1 MAQQVGVL
9 EIMLMA
15 NMAKLSQDMRS
26 AERVV
31 GDATSRMERHI
42 ASAKNAMSG
51 LGMGVGLAAMTDQLR
66 RATDAYVKL
75 DAQVRINTKS
85 QEQYNQALGDIRRIA
100 NTAQADIAAT
110 SMLYTRLK
118 STMEGTGTSM
128 KQIATV
134 TETVTYGLKAYGAT
148 SAEAAS
154 ASLQLSQAM
163 GSGRLGGE
171 EFRAVMEAMPNVMKV
186 LAESMGVPLGRLRE
200 LSIAGE
206 ITAEQMLKAFGNEAV
221 AEQFRKLAMES
232 MTITGAFQ
240 VLRNEFMLYIGEA
253 GKTSG
258 VTASITSSI
267 MFLAENLKLVGQMFL
282 LSAAIMAGKYVAAI
296 TSTVK
301 AYGTLAI
308 AQGEALA
315 MNVALAESKV
325 AELATT
331 QAQIVAVRELAVAD
345 LAAANSAAARA
356 AATTEL
362 ALLGEAQAKV
372 TQRQAAATAEL
383 TAATALNAST
393 TVSGAT
399 SVGAALRALGVAI
412 STFVVAHPILAVAT
426 AIGVVITAISN
437 WETVVKATKATFE
450 WLKDAFNA
458 IHFAAASF
466 GIAMGNMAMQ
476 FKYFIENKS
485 KLFSTDAKDRA
496 AFSAEIKR
504 LDDLAKAQKQQVFDE
519 ISGHNASVK
528 AAEDAAIEQAKVNQK
543 ALDDFRGMHLT
554 KEEQRQDEIKKLNNA
569 YALALRSNKLS
580 NAEQIVE
587 AERYR
592 VKLGEINAKYDRAGI
607 KAAESAANK
616 RAAAAKK
623 LAEEERKW
631 RESVFDSMVAEAENI
646 YKENEAIEKNIV
658 ALEFEIKTIGK
669 TKEEK
674 ALLTAERYES
684 TTAAM
689 EEKLAIIDLTG
700 QCTAESEALRENI
713 RLRKMQRDLNLE
725 KASAEAAYEKRQ
737 DELKAEKEA
746 IKEIEKVEKN
756 RWKMVDDLAHDTFM
770 NIALKGKN
778 AFSEIGASIK
788 KYVLEMLYQMT
799 VQKWLINIGL
809 TGMGSMAA
817 GAAQAAGL
825 ATGASGLSDTG
836 SMMSIGSSLANMA
849 GGGSSMYGA
858 FATSGMGQALGL
870 SQMSGGM
877 SVAATEFAG
886 MTVPAAEIAGT
897 AELTSLGATLGS
909 VAAAA
914 PYILAAI
921 AIADAVGAFGKR
933 GGPQQGQY
941 GRLDASGYRSSFTMS
956 GGDAL
961 NNPQLASAAYAQAQ
975 ALFAIAGKNVADL
988 AIEQGYK
995 LDPQGSAAGLAY
1007 RNLILGGK
1015 TLTGGTFDGNNGA
1028 QWTGSNSDAAGAA
1041 NFLGKLNTAEIVALV
1056 KEIADPKLSAAA
1068 DALMKNFGELE
1079 NSLPAYI
1086 TAQEMQK
1093 AMTFS
1098 LMTETEKTA
1107 EKTRR
1112 LDEAFKA
1119 VGLSVPAST
1128 SAFKEM
1134 VFGIDI
1140 TTEAGQKQLAAL
1152 NQLGAAF
1159 LELHPEVEKATAN
1172 TEELTKQM
1180 SDVSLALAEL
1190 DMSPLEKSLNDIARA
1205 TSAAIEKASKL
1216 SATEEQLS
1224 KIRELGAKQAN
1235 ALIQASAVS
1244 AYTNLMSETGDT
1256 KGAAAF
1262 TAKIAEGKYTEL
1274 LGKLAESA
1282 GITSEQAQAYIASKG
1297 GITPAV
1303 KAYWDE
1309 LDEAMIAST
1318 DPRRTL
1324 LIQLAEAA
1332 AEMTKT
1338 QAAANE
1344 AAAKST
1350 ETIARQTETTVDNS
1364 AALQLAA
1371 QRRQLEI
1378 ALMEAQG
1385 NRAGALAERRKDEL
1399 AAMDESLRGMQS
1411 AIWAAQDAAEAA
1423 QAAREAAQA
1432 AREAA
1437 ERNLAAARSATD
1449 SAMDAVRRAIDAQR
1463 KIAQSAVDT
1472 AREHV
1477 SAIKSVMDAISEG
1490 VKSLRGSVT
1499 SSVVQSGVAGM
1510 QFISNA
1516 LENAKSSGYLPD
1528 ANDLKTAI
1536 SASTAGLDAKLYTS
1550 RVAEDRDRLRLAAQL
1565 EALGVISGDQLT
1577 AADKALALAERQL
1590 ADLDAQLAMAQAQL
1604 DALRGI
1610 DTRILSVSAAIA
1622 ALGVAIAAERA
1633 MTSPATV
1640 QPLGGAAVSTVG
1652 GGGDVPT
1659 VNAELEANKLI
1670 VAGMSATQYA
1680 NAAAALKETAFAK
1693 PGDPSYEAITSDP
1706 RFPGFAIGTSYV
1718 PYDMVAP
1725 IHEGEEIT
1733 PRPYVDEQK
1742 AAREQMNA
1750 LLQKLCETSAIT
1762 QADIADIKRT
1772 NRLIFQIED
1781 KWDIDGM
1788 PQVRA

>member
-154 ASLQLSQAM
+154 TSLQLSQAM

-186 LAESMGVPLGRLRE
+186 LAESMGVPLGRLRD

-240 VLRNEFMLYIGEA
+240 VLRNEFMLYVGEA

-426 AIGVVITAISN
+426 AIGVVIAAISN
-437 WETVVKATKATFE
+437 WETVVKASKATFE

-528 AAEDAAIEQAKVNQK
+528 AAEDAAIAQANVNQK

-799 VQKWLINIGL
+799 IKKWIFNVAASSSGSAIAGEALGVTSAGGGGGGGLSLGTIGSAISIAGSTFG
-809 TGMGSMAA
+809 TGAMAA
-817 GAAQAAGL
+817 LTNGAGMLGNLSAAGSLIGTGTAGGIGAGIGMASPYIAAALIVAKAAGL
-825 ATGASGLSDTG
+825 FKKG
-836 SMMSIGSSLANMA
+836 
-849 GGGSSMYGA
+849 
-858 FATSGMGQALGL
+858 
-870 SQMSGGM
+870 
-877 SVAATEFAG
+877 
-886 MTVPAAEIAGT
+886 
-897 AELTSLGATLGS
+897 
-909 VAAAA
+909 
-914 PYILAAI
+914 
-921 AIADAVGAFGKR
+921 

-941 GRLDASGYRSSFTMS
+941 GQQTEAGYTTGFTMS
-956 GGDAL
+956 GGDTLGNEAL
-961 NNPQLASAAYAQAQ
+961 AQSAFAQVNALATA
-975 ALFAIAGKNVADL
+975 FGKTLTGVMVD
-988 AIEQGYK
+988 QGYK
-995 LDPQGSAAGLAY
+995 LDPQGTSQGLAY
-1007 RNLILGGK
+1007 RKIVIGGRE
-1015 TLTGGTFDGNNGA
+1015 LTSGGTTFGKDDSTA
-1028 QWTGSNSDAAGAA
+1028 AA
-1041 NFLGKLNTAEIVALV
+1041 NYLGKLKTNELIALI

-1134 VFGIDI
+1134 VSGIDI

-1411 AIWAAQDAAEAA
+1411 AIWAAQDAA
-1423 QAAREAAQA
+1423 EAAQA

-1718 PYDMVAP
+1718 PYDMMAN

-1733 PRPYVDEQK
+1733 PRPFVDMQRE
-1742 AAREQMNA
+1742 ARDETNA
-1750 LLQKLCETSAIT
+1750 LLARLVQCTDAQAI
-1762 QADIADIKRT
+1762 DIAQIKET
-1772 NRLIFQIED
+1772 NKRIFQIED
-1781 KWDIDGM
+1781 QWNIDGL
-1788 PQVRA
+1788 PATRV

>member
-154 ASLQLSQAM
+154 AALQLSQAM

-240 VLRNEFMLYIGEA
+240 VLRNEFMLYVGEA

-383 TAATALNAST
+383 TAATALNTST

-426 AIGVVITAISN
+426 AIGVVIAAISN
-437 WETVVKATKATFE
+437 WETVVKASKATFE

-592 VKLGEINAKYDRAGI
+592 VKLGEINAKYDRADI

-646 YKENEAIEKNIV
+646 YKENEAIEKNIA
-658 ALEFEIKTIGK
+658 ALEFEIETIGK

-674 ALLTAERYES
+674 ALLTAERYNA

-689 EEKLAIIDLTG
+689 EEKLAILDLTG

-746 IKEIEKVEKN
+746 IKEIERVEKN

-770 NIALKGKN
+770 NITNKGKN
-778 AFSEIGASIK
+778 AFREIGASIK
-788 KYVLEMLYQMT
+788 TYLLEQLYKMT

-825 ATGASGLSDTG
+825 ATGASGLSDIG
-836 SMMSIGSSLANMA
+836 SMMSIGSTLSSLPSIGTAVSNLGTIIPTFTTM
-849 GGGSSMYGA
+849 METGA
-858 FATSGMGQALGL
+858 TVMESAS
-870 SQMSGGM
+870 
-877 SVAATEFAG
+877 AAF
-886 MTVPAAEIAGT
+886 AGT
-897 AELTSLGATLGS
+897 ASSFAA
-909 VAAAA
+909 VAPYAAAA
-914 PYILAAI
+914 LVVAN
-921 AIADAVGAFGKR
+921 AVGLFGKR

-941 GRLDASGYRSSFTMS
+941 GEVGAGGYSSSFTMS

-961 NNPQLASAAYAQAQ
+961 GNQALSQSAYAQAA
-975 ALFAIAGKNVADL
+975 ALYAMAGKKVADL
-988 AIEQGYK
+988 TIQQGYK
-995 LDPQGSAAGLAY
+995 LDPQGSASGVAY
-1007 RNLILGGK
+1007 RNILVGGK

-1041 NFLGKLNTAEIVALV
+1041 NFLGKLNTAEIVALI

-1134 VFGIDI
+1134 VSGIDI

-1423 QAAREAAQA
+1423 QAAREAA
-1432 AREAA
+1432 

-1633 MTSPATV
+1633 MTSPAGGTTV
-1640 QPLGGAAVSTVG
+1640 SAAGGGTTVSAAG
-1652 GGGDVPT
+1652 GGGAVTT

-1718 PYDMVAP
+1718 PYDMVAQ

>member
-1 MAQQVGVL
+1 MMAQQVGVL

-15 NMAKLSQDMRS
+15 NMARLSQDMN
-26 AERVV
+26 AATKVV
-31 GDATSRMERHI
+31 GDATGQMERHI

-240 VLRNEFMLYIGEA
+240 VLRNEFMLYVGEA

-267 MFLAENLKLVGQMFL
+267 MFLAENLKLLGQMFL
-282 LSAAIMAGKYVAAI
+282 LSAAIMVGKYAAAI
-296 TSTVK
+296 ATTAK
-301 AYGTLAI
+301 TYGTLAI

-331 QAQIVAVRELAVAD
+331 HAQIVAARELAVAD

-412 STFVVAHPILAVAT
+412 STFVVAHPLIALVVAITAVVT
-426 AIGVVITAISN
+426 AIAQ
-437 WETVVKATKATFE
+437 WENIVKASKATFE

-458 IHFAAASF
+458 IHFAVASF
-466 GIAMGNMAMQ
+466 GIAMGNMAMRVGLSWDRMTGKIDAAT
-476 FKYFIENKS
+476 FVA
-485 KLFSTDAKDRA
+485 KLKQ
-496 AFSAEIKR
+496 
-504 LDDLAKAQKQQVFDE
+504 LDDLAEAQRVQLAGE
-519 ISGHNASVK
+519 ISGYHAQQK
-528 AAEDAAIEQAKVNQK
+528 AAEENAAEQKRIHQK
-543 ALDDFRGMHLT
+543 AIDDFMQMNMT
-554 KEEQRQDEIKKLNNA
+554 KSQQRANDIKNQTEA
-569 YALALRSNKLS
+569 YQKAMIGVEVGSKQHMELVTKFREGLAVIN
-580 NAEQIVE
+580 
-587 AERYR
+587 ERYD
-592 VKLGEINAKYDRAGI
+592 KSDLA
-607 KAAESAANK
+607 AANK

-725 KASAEAAYEKRQ
+725 KASAEAAYEKSQ

-799 VQKWLINIGL
+799 IKKWIFNVAASSSGSAIAGEALGMTSAGGGGGGGLSLGTIGSAISIAGSTFG
-809 TGMGSMAA
+809 TGAMAA
-817 GAAQAAGL
+817 LTNGAGILGNLSAAGSLIGTGTAGGIGAGIGMASPYIAAALIVAKAAGL
-825 ATGASGLSDTG
+825 FKKG
-836 SMMSIGSSLANMA
+836 
-849 GGGSSMYGA
+849 
-858 FATSGMGQALGL
+858 
-870 SQMSGGM
+870 
-877 SVAATEFAG
+877 
-886 MTVPAAEIAGT
+886 
-897 AELTSLGATLGS
+897 
-909 VAAAA
+909 
-914 PYILAAI
+914 
-921 AIADAVGAFGKR
+921 

-941 GRLDASGYRSSFTMS
+941 GQQTEAGYTTGFTMS
-956 GGDAL
+956 GGDTLGNKAL
-961 NNPQLASAAYAQAQ
+961 AQSAFAQVNALATA
-975 ALFAIAGKNVADL
+975 FGKTLTGVMVD
-988 AIEQGYK
+988 QGYK
-995 LDPQGSAAGLAY
+995 LDPQGTSQGLAY
-1007 RNLILGGK
+1007 RKIVIGGRE
-1015 TLTGGTFDGNNGA
+1015 LTSGGTTFGKDDSTA
-1028 QWTGSNSDAAGAA
+1028 AA
-1041 NFLGKLNTAEIVALV
+1041 NYLGKLKTNELIALI

-1134 VFGIDI
+1134 VSGIDI

-1423 QAAREAAQA
+1423 QAAREAA
-1432 AREAA
+1432 

-1550 RVAEDRDRLRLAAQL
+1550 RVAADRDRLRLAAQL

-1633 MTSPATV
+1633 MTSPAGGTTV
-1640 QPLGGAAVSTVG
+1640 SAAG
-1652 GGGDVPT
+1652 GGGAVTT

>member
-128 KQIATV
+128 KQIGLV

-154 ASLQLSQAM
+154 AALQLSQAM

-186 LAESMGVPLGRLRE
+186 LAESMGVPLGQLRE
-200 LSIAGE
+200 LSIAGK
-206 ITAEQMLKAFGNEAV
+206 ITAEEMLKAFGNEQV
-221 AEQFRKLAMES
+221 AERFRQLAMES
-232 MTITGAFQ
+232 QTITGAFQ

-267 MFLAENLKLVGQMFL
+267 MFLAENLKLLGQMFL
-282 LSAAIMAGKYVAAI
+282 LSAAIMVGKYAAAI
-296 TSTVK
+296 ATTAK
-301 AYGTLAI
+301 TYGTLAI

-331 QAQIVAVRELAVAD
+331 HAQIVATRELAVAD

-426 AIGVVITAISN
+426 AIGVVIAAISN
-437 WETVVKATKATFE
+437 WETVVKASKATFE

-592 VKLGEINAKYDRAGI
+592 VKLGEINAKYDRADI

-631 RESVFDSMVAEAENI
+631 RESVFDSMIAEAENI
-646 YKENEAIEKNIV
+646 YKENEAIEKNIA

-674 ALLTAERYES
+674 ALLTAERYNA

-689 EEKLAIIDLTG
+689 EEKLAILDLTG

-725 KASAEAAYEKRQ
+725 KASAEAAYEKSQ

-770 NIALKGKN
+770 NITNKGKN
-778 AFSEIGASIK
+778 AFREIGASIK
-788 KYVLEMLYQMT
+788 TYLLEQLYKMT

-825 ATGASGLSDTG
+825 ATGASGLSDIG
-836 SMMSIGSSLANMA
+836 SMMSIGSTLSSLPSIGTAVSNLGTIIPTFTTM
-849 GGGSSMYGA
+849 METGA
-858 FATSGMGQALGL
+858 TVMESAS
-870 SQMSGGM
+870 
-877 SVAATEFAG
+877 AAF
-886 MTVPAAEIAGT
+886 AGT
-897 AELTSLGATLGS
+897 ASSFAA
-909 VAAAA
+909 VAPYAAAA
-914 PYILAAI
+914 LVVAN
-921 AIADAVGAFGKR
+921 AVGLFGKR

-941 GRLDASGYRSSFTMS
+941 GEVGAGGYSSSFTMS

-961 NNPQLASAAYAQAQ
+961 GNQALSQSAYAQAA
-975 ALFAIAGKNVADL
+975 ALYAMAGKKVADL
-988 AIEQGYK
+988 TIQQGYK
-995 LDPQGSAAGLAY
+995 LDPQGSASGVAY
-1007 RNLILGGK
+1007 RNILVGGK

-1041 NFLGKLNTAEIVALV
+1041 NFLGKLKTNELIALI

-1134 VFGIDI
+1134 VSGIDI

-1423 QAAREAAQA
+1423 QAAREAA
-1432 AREAA
+1432 

-1622 ALGVAIAAERA
+1622 ALGAAIAAERA

>member
-15 NMAKLSQDMRS
+15 NMARLSQDMRS

-118 STMEGTGTSM
+118 STMDGTGTSM

-154 ASLQLSQAM
+154 AALQLSQAM

-186 LAESMGVPLGRLRE
+186 LADSMGVPLGRLRE

-240 VLRNEFMLYIGEA
+240 VLRNEFMLYVGEA

-258 VTASITSSI
+258 VTASITESI
-267 MFLAENLKLVGQMFL
+267 MFLADNLKLLGQMFL
-282 LSAAIMAGKYVAAI
+282 LSAVVMTGKYAAAI
-296 TSTVK
+296 ISTAK

-331 QAQIVAVRELAVAD
+331 HAQIVATRELAVAD

-362 ALLGEAQAKV
+362 ALLGAAQAKV
-372 TQRQAAATAEL
+372 TQRQAAATAGL

-399 SVGAALRALGVAI
+399 SVGAALGALGVAI

-426 AIGVVITAISN
+426 AIGVVIAVISN
-437 WETVVKATKATFE
+437 WETIVKATKATFE

-485 KLFSTDAKDRA
+485 KLSSTDAKDRA

-592 VKLGEINAKYDRAGI
+592 VKLGEINAKYDRANI
-607 KAAESAANK
+607 KAAESAANKRAAAAANK

-799 VQKWLINIGL
+799 IKKWIFNVAASSSGSAIAGEALGMTSAGGGGLSLEKIGSAISIAGSTFGTGVMTAL
-809 TGMGSMAA
+809 TNSAGMLGNLSAA
-817 GAAQAAGL
+817 GSLIGTGTAGGIGAGIGMASPYIAAALIVAKAAGL
-825 ATGASGLSDTG
+825 FKKG
-836 SMMSIGSSLANMA
+836 
-849 GGGSSMYGA
+849 
-858 FATSGMGQALGL
+858 
-870 SQMSGGM
+870 
-877 SVAATEFAG
+877 
-886 MTVPAAEIAGT
+886 
-897 AELTSLGATLGS
+897 
-909 VAAAA
+909 
-914 PYILAAI
+914 
-921 AIADAVGAFGKR
+921 

-941 GRLDASGYRSSFTMS
+941 GQQTEAGYTTGFTMS
-956 GGDAL
+956 GGDTLGNKAL
-961 NNPQLASAAYAQAQ
+961 AQSAFAQVNALATA
-975 ALFAIAGKNVADL
+975 FGKTLTGVMVD
-988 AIEQGYK
+988 QGYK
-995 LDPQGSAAGLAY
+995 LDPQGTSQGLAY
-1007 RNLILGGK
+1007 RKIVIGGRE
-1015 TLTGGTFDGNNGA
+1015 LTSGGTTFGKDDSTA
-1028 QWTGSNSDAAGAA
+1028 AA
-1041 NFLGKLNTAEIVALV
+1041 NYLGKLKTNELIALI

-1134 VFGIDI
+1134 VSGIDI

-1423 QAAREAAQA
+1423 QAAREAAQDA
-1432 AREAA
+1432 AEAA

-1463 KIAQSAVDT
+1463 KIAQSAVGT

-1550 RVAEDRDRLRLAAQL
+1550 RVAADRDRLRLAAQL

>member
-1 MAQQVGVL
+1 M
-9 EIMLMA
+9 I
-15 NMAKLSQDMRS
+15 
-26 AERVV
+26 
-31 GDATSRMERHI
+31 
-42 ASAKNAMSG
+42 
-51 LGMGVGLAAMTDQLR
+51 
-66 RATDAYVKL
+66 
-75 DAQVRINTKS
+75 
-85 QEQYNQALGDIRRIA
+85 
-100 NTAQADIAAT
+100 
-110 SMLYTRLK
+110 
-118 STMEGTGTSM
+118 
-128 KQIATV
+128 
-134 TETVTYGLKAYGAT
+134 
-148 SAEAAS
+148 
-154 ASLQLSQAM
+154 
-163 GSGRLGGE
+163 
-171 EFRAVMEAMPNVMKV
+171 
-186 LAESMGVPLGRLRE
+186 
-200 LSIAGE
+200 
-206 ITAEQMLKAFGNEAV
+206 
-221 AEQFRKLAMES
+221 
-232 MTITGAFQ
+232 
-240 VLRNEFMLYIGEA
+240 
-253 GKTSG
+253 
-258 VTASITSSI
+258 
-267 MFLAENLKLVGQMFL
+267 
-282 LSAAIMAGKYVAAI
+282 
-296 TSTVK
+296 
-301 AYGTLAI
+301 
-308 AQGEALA
+308 
-315 MNVALAESKV
+315 
-325 AELATT
+325 
-331 QAQIVAVRELAVAD
+331 
-345 LAAANSAAARA
+345 
-356 AATTEL
+356 
-362 ALLGEAQAKV
+362 
-372 TQRQAAATAEL
+372 
-383 TAATALNAST
+383 
-393 TVSGAT
+393 
-399 SVGAALRALGVAI
+399 
-412 STFVVAHPILAVAT
+412 
-426 AIGVVITAISN
+426 
-437 WETVVKATKATFE
+437 
-450 WLKDAFNA
+450 
-458 IHFAAASF
+458 
-466 GIAMGNMAMQ
+466 
-476 FKYFIENKS
+476 
-485 KLFSTDAKDRA
+485 STDAADRG
-496 AFSAEIKR
+496 AFDAKIKA
-504 LDDLAKAQKQQVFDE
+504 LDDLATAQKQALANE
-519 ISGHNASVK
+519 ISGHTASVK
-528 AAEDAAIEQAKVNQK
+528 AAEDAAIAQANVNQK

-725 KASAEAAYEKRQ
+725 KASAEAAYEKSQ
-737 DELKAEKEA
+737 DKLKAEKEA
-746 IKEIEKVEKN
+746 IKEIEKVEKD
-756 RWKMVDDLAHDTFM
+756 RWKMVDGIAHDTFM
-770 NIALKGKN
+770 NIANKGKN
-778 AFSEIGASIK
+778 AFKEIGASIK
-788 KYVLEMLYQMT
+788 TYLLEMLYKMT
-799 VQKWLINIGL
+799 VQKFLINVGISGA
-809 TGMGSMAA
+809 GSMAA
-817 GAAQAAGL
+817 GAAQAAGGGDGGL
-825 ATGASGLSDTG
+825 SLSGILSGIGSALSIGGSAFGTGVITAITNGAGIMGNFSAGASLIGTG
-836 SMMSIGSSLANMA
+836 TA
-849 GGGSSMYGA
+849 GGIGA
-858 FATSGMGQALGL
+858 GIGMMAPYA
-870 SQMSGGM
+870 
-877 SVAATEFAG
+877 VAALVVAQAAG
-886 MTVPAAEIAGT
+886 LFKKG
-897 AELTSLGATLGS
+897 
-909 VAAAA
+909 
-914 PYILAAI
+914 
-921 AIADAVGAFGKR
+921 
-933 GGPQQGQY
+933 GGPQQGEY
-941 GRLDASGYRSSFTMS
+941 GQIGPGGYSAGFTMS
-956 GGDAL
+956 GGDSLGNKAL
-961 NNPQLASAAYAQAQ
+961 TESAYAQVN
-975 ALFAIAGKNVADL
+975 ALAASFGKTLTDVMVD
-988 AIEQGYK
+988 QGYK
-995 LDPQGSAAGLAY
+995 LDPNGTSQGLAY
-1007 RNLILGGK
+1007 RKIIVGGK
-1015 TLTGGTFDGNNGA
+1015 ELTSGSTTDKVVVKPGGKIIVGGKELTSGSTTFGKD
-1028 QWTGSNSDAAGAA
+1028 DAAAA
-1041 NFLGKLNTAEIVALV
+1041 AGYLGKLHTDELMVLI
-1056 KEIADPKLSAAA
+1056 KEISDPKLSAAA

-1134 VFGIDI
+1134 VSGIDI

-1411 AIWAAQDAAEAA
+1411 AIWAAQDAA
-1423 QAAREAAQA
+1423 EAAQA

-1733 PRPYVDEQK
+1733 PRPFVDMQRE
-1742 AAREQMNA
+1742 ARDETNA
-1750 LLQKLCETSAIT
+1750 LLARLVQCTDAQAI
-1762 QADIADIKRT
+1762 DIAQIKET
-1772 NRLIFQIED
+1772 NKRMFQIED
-1781 KWDIDGM
+1781 QWNIDGL
-1788 PQVRA
+1788 PATRV

>member
-15 NMAKLSQDMRS
+15 NMAKLSQDMN
-26 AERVV
+26 AATKVV
-31 GDATSRMERHI
+31 GDATGQMERHI

-118 STMEGTGTSM
+118 STMDGTGVSM

-154 ASLQLSQAM
+154 AALQLSQAM

-240 VLRNEFMLYIGEA
+240 VLRNEFMLYVGEA

-267 MFLAENLKLVGQMFL
+267 MFLAENLKLLGQMFL
-282 LSAAIMAGKYVAAI
+282 LSAAIMVGKYAAAI
-296 TSTVK
+296 ATTAK
-301 AYGTLAI
+301 TYGTLAI

-331 QAQIVAVRELAVAD
+331 HAQIVATRELAVAD

-383 TAATALNAST
+383 TAATALNTST
-393 TVSGAT
+393 MVGGVV

-412 STFVVAHPILAVAT
+412 STFVVAHPLIALAT
-426 AIGVVITAISN
+426 AIAAVVIAIAN
-437 WETVVKATKATFE
+437 WETVVKASKATFE

-458 IHFAAASF
+458 IHWAAGAF
-466 GIAMGNMAMQ
+466 GITVAATTQKLAFMA
-476 FKYFIENKS
+476 ENWRALIS
-485 KLFSTDAKDRA
+485 RDSADRGAFDAK
-496 AFSAEIKR
+496 IKA
-504 LDDLAKAQKQQVFDE
+504 LDDLATAQKQALANE
-519 ISGHNASVK
+519 ISGHTASVK
-528 AAEDAAIEQAKVNQK
+528 AAEDAAIAQANVNQK

-607 KAAESAANK
+607 KAAESAANKRAAAANK

-725 KASAEAAYEKRQ
+725 KASAEAAYEKSQ

-770 NIALKGKN
+770 NITNKGKN
-778 AFSEIGASIK
+778 AFREIGASIK
-788 KYVLEMLYQMT
+788 TYLLEQLYKMT
-799 VQKWLINIGL
+799 VQKFLINVGISGA
-809 TGMGSMAA
+809 GSMAA
-817 GAAQAAGL
+817 GAAQAAGGGDGGL
-825 ATGASGLSDTG
+825 SLSGIGSALSIGGSAFGTGAITAITNGAGIMGNFSAAASLIGTG
-836 SMMSIGSSLANMA
+836 TA
-849 GGGSSMYGA
+849 GGIGA
-858 FATSGMGQALGL
+858 GIGMMAPYA
-870 SQMSGGM
+870 
-877 SVAATEFAG
+877 VAALVVAQAAG
-886 MTVPAAEIAGT
+886 LFKKG
-897 AELTSLGATLGS
+897 
-909 VAAAA
+909 
-914 PYILAAI
+914 
-921 AIADAVGAFGKR
+921 
-933 GGPQQGQY
+933 GGPQQGEY
-941 GRLDASGYRSSFTMS
+941 GQIGSNGYSAGFTMS
-956 GGDAL
+956 GGDSLGNKAL
-961 NNPQLASAAYAQAQ
+961 TESAYAQVN
-975 ALFAIAGKNVADL
+975 ALASSFGKTLTDVMVD
-988 AIEQGYK
+988 QGYK
-995 LDPQGSAAGLAY
+995 LDPQGTSQGLAY
-1007 RNLILGGK
+1007 RKIIVGGK
-1015 TLTGGTFDGNNGA
+1015 ELTSGGTTFGKD
-1028 QWTGSNSDAAGAA
+1028 DAAAA
-1041 NFLGKLNTAEIVALV
+1041 AGYLGKLHTDELMVLI
-1056 KEIADPKLSAAA
+1056 KEISDPKLSAAA

-1079 NSLPAYI
+1079 NSLPAYL
-1086 TAQEMQK
+1086 TAQAMQK
-1093 AMTFS
+1093 AASYS
-1098 LMTETEKTA
+1098 LMDEAEKTA
-1107 EKTRR
+1107 EKTK
-1112 LDEAFKA
+1112 LLEKAFA
-1119 VGLSVPAST
+1119 ELGVAVPAST
-1128 SAFKEM
+1128 ADFKM
-1134 VFGIDI
+1134 LMDGIDA
-1140 TTEAGQKQLAAL
+1140 TTAEGQKQIAGL
-1152 NQLGAAF
+1152 NGLIGAY
-1159 LELHPEVEKATAN
+1159 LELHPAAKEAAENAKALA
-1172 TEELTKQM
+1172 EQM
-1180 SDVSLALAEL
+1180 RDVDTALAEL
-1190 DMSPLEKSLNDIARA
+1190 AMSPLEKSLHDITSAMQASIDKARA
-1205 TSAAIEKASKL
+1205 LA
-1216 SATEEQLS
+1216 ATESDLA
-1224 KIRELGAKQAN
+1224 KIRELGAKQAA
-1235 ALIQASAVS
+1235 ALLGSEASK
-1244 AYTNLMSETGDT
+1244 AYTGLL
-1256 KGAAAF
+1256 
-1262 TAKIAEGKYTEL
+1262 TASGKQ
-1274 LGKLAESA
+1274 
-1282 GITSEQAQAYIASKG
+1282 I
-1297 GITPAV
+1297 
-1303 KAYWDE
+1303 
-1309 LDEAMIAST
+1309 EAMQF
-1318 DPRRTL
+1318 
-1324 LIQLAEAA
+1324 QLAEAQA
-1332 AEMTKT
+1332 AYSTAVSALADDNKISIDQVNEYIQKAGSLDAAAKQYWGELGDAQDAQTQRKKQLLIEMVNAATAVDTLDKQLADARVAEMTKT

-1411 AIWAAQDAAEAA
+1411 AIWAAQDAA
-1423 QAAREAAQA
+1423 EAAQA

-1733 PRPYVDEQK
+1733 PRPFVDMQRE
-1742 AAREQMNA
+1742 ARDETNA
-1750 LLQKLCETSAIT
+1750 LLARLVQCTDAQAI
-1762 QADIADIKRT
+1762 DIAQIKET
-1772 NRLIFQIED
+1772 NKRMFQIED
-1781 KWDIDGM
+1781 QWNIDGL
-1788 PQVRA
+1788 PATRV

>member
-240 VLRNEFMLYIGEA
+240 VLRNEFMLYVGEA

-267 MFLAENLKLVGQMFL
+267 MFLAENLKLLGQMFL
-282 LSAAIMAGKYVAAI
+282 LSAAIMVGKYAAAI
-296 TSTVK
+296 ATTAK
-301 AYGTLAI
+301 TYGTLAI

-331 QAQIVAVRELAVAD
+331 HAQIVATRELAVAD

-383 TAATALNAST
+383 TAATALNTST

-426 AIGVVITAISN
+426 AIGVVIAAISN
-437 WETVVKATKATFE
+437 WETVVKASKATFE

-528 AAEDAAIEQAKVNQK
+528 AAEDAAIAQANVNQK

-725 KASAEAAYEKRQ
+725 KASAEAAYEKSQ

-770 NIALKGKN
+770 NITNKGKN
-778 AFSEIGASIK
+778 AFREIGASIK
-788 KYVLEMLYQMT
+788 TYLLEQLYKMT

-825 ATGASGLSDTG
+825 ATGASGLSDIG
-836 SMMSIGSSLANMA
+836 SMMSIGSTLSSLPSIGTAVSNLGTIIPTFTTM
-849 GGGSSMYGA
+849 MKTGA
-858 FATSGMGQALGL
+858 TVMESAS
-870 SQMSGGM
+870 
-877 SVAATEFAG
+877 AAF
-886 MTVPAAEIAGT
+886 AGT
-897 AELTSLGATLGS
+897 ASSFAA
-909 VAAAA
+909 VAPYAAAA
-914 PYILAAI
+914 LVVAN
-921 AIADAVGAFGKR
+921 AVGLFGKR

-941 GRLDASGYRSSFTMS
+941 GEVGAGGYSSSFTMS

-961 NNPQLASAAYAQAQ
+961 GNQALSQSAYAQAA
-975 ALFAIAGKNVADL
+975 ALYAMAGKKVADL
-988 AIEQGYK
+988 TIQQGYK
-995 LDPQGSAAGLAY
+995 LDPQGSASGVAY
-1007 RNLILGGK
+1007 RNILVGGK

-1041 NFLGKLNTAEIVALV
+1041 NFLGKLNTAEIVALI

-1134 VFGIDI
+1134 VSGIDI

-1423 QAAREAAQA
+1423 QAAREAAQDA
-1432 AREAA
+1432 AEAA

-1463 KIAQSAVDT
+1463 KIAQSAVGT

>member
-15 NMAKLSQDMRS
+15 NMAKLSQDMN
-26 AERVV
+26 AATKVV
-31 GDATSRMERHI
+31 GDATGQMERHI

-154 ASLQLSQAM
+154 ALLQLSQAM
-163 GSGRLGGE
+163 GSNRLGGE

-240 VLRNEFMLYIGEA
+240 VLRNEFMLYVGEA

-267 MFLAENLKLVGQMFL
+267 MFLAENLKLLGQMFL
-282 LSAAIMAGKYVAAI
+282 LSAAIMVGKYAAAI
-296 TSTVK
+296 ATTAK
-301 AYGTLAI
+301 TYGTLAI

-331 QAQIVAVRELAVAD
+331 HAQIVATRELAVAD

-383 TAATALNAST
+383 TAATALNTST

-426 AIGVVITAISN
+426 AIGVVIAAISN
-437 WETVVKATKATFE
+437 WETVVKASKATFE

-528 AAEDAAIEQAKVNQK
+528 AAEDAAIAQANVNQK

-725 KASAEAAYEKRQ
+725 KASAEAAYEKSQ

-770 NIALKGKN
+770 NITNKGKN
-778 AFSEIGASIK
+778 AFREIGASIK
-788 KYVLEMLYQMT
+788 TYLLEQLYKMT
-799 VQKWLINIGL
+799 VQKFLINVGISGA
-809 TGMGSMAA
+809 GSMAA
-817 GAAQAAGL
+817 GAAQAAGGGDGGL
-825 ATGASGLSDTG
+825 SLSGILSGIGSALSIGGSAFGTGAITAITNGAGIMGNFSAGASLIGTG
-836 SMMSIGSSLANMA
+836 TA
-849 GGGSSMYGA
+849 GGIGA
-858 FATSGMGQALGL
+858 GIGMMAPYA
-870 SQMSGGM
+870 
-877 SVAATEFAG
+877 VAALVVAQAAG
-886 MTVPAAEIAGT
+886 LFKKG
-897 AELTSLGATLGS
+897 
-909 VAAAA
+909 
-914 PYILAAI
+914 
-921 AIADAVGAFGKR
+921 
-933 GGPQQGQY
+933 GGPQQGEY
-941 GRLDASGYRSSFTMS
+941 GQIGPGGYSAGITMS
-956 GGDAL
+956 GGDSLGNKAL
-961 NNPQLASAAYAQAQ
+961 TESAYAQVN
-975 ALFAIAGKNVADL
+975 ALASSFGKTLTDVMVD
-988 AIEQGYK
+988 QGYK
-995 LDPQGSAAGLAY
+995 LDPKGTSQGLAY
-1007 RNLILGGK
+1007 RKIVIGGRE
-1015 TLTGGTFDGNNGA
+1015 LTSGGTTFGKDDSTA
-1028 QWTGSNSDAAGAA
+1028 AA
-1041 NFLGKLNTAEIVALV
+1041 NYLGKLKTNELIALI
-1056 KEIADPKLSAAA
+1056 KEISDPKLSAAA

-1134 VFGIDI
+1134 VSGIDI

-1324 LIQLAEAA
+1324 LIQLADAA

-1411 AIWAAQDAAEAA
+1411 AIWAAQDAA
-1423 QAAREAAQA
+1423 EAAQA

-1693 PGDPSYEAITSDP
+1693 PGDLSYEAITSDP

-1733 PRPYVDEQK
+1733 PRPFVDMQRE
-1742 AAREQMNA
+1742 ARDETNA
-1750 LLQKLCETSAIT
+1750 LLARLVQCTDAQAI
-1762 QADIADIKRT
+1762 DIAQIKET
-1772 NRLIFQIED
+1772 NKRMFQIED
-1781 KWDIDGM
+1781 QWNIDGL
-1788 PQVRA
+1788 PATRV

>member
-240 VLRNEFMLYIGEA
+240 VLRNEFMLYVGEA

-331 QAQIVAVRELAVAD
+331 QAQIVATRELAVAD

-372 TQRQAAATAEL
+372 TQRQAAATAGL

-399 SVGAALRALGVAI
+399 SVGAALGALGVAI

-426 AIGVVITAISN
+426 AIGVVIAVISN
-437 WETVVKATKATFE
+437 WETVVKASKATFE

-592 VKLGEINAKYDRAGI
+592 VKLGEINAKYDRADI
-607 KAAESAANK
+607 KAAESAANKRAAAANK

-646 YKENEAIEKNIV
+646 YKENEAIEKNIA

-825 ATGASGLSDTG
+825 ATGASGLSDIG
-836 SMMSIGSSLANMA
+836 SMMSIGSTLSSLPSIGTAVSNLGTIIPTFTTM
-849 GGGSSMYGA
+849 METGA
-858 FATSGMGQALGL
+858 TVMESAS
-870 SQMSGGM
+870 
-877 SVAATEFAG
+877 AAF
-886 MTVPAAEIAGT
+886 AGT
-897 AELTSLGATLGS
+897 ASSFAA
-909 VAAAA
+909 VAPYAAAA
-914 PYILAAI
+914 LVVAN
-921 AIADAVGAFGKR
+921 AVGLFGKR

-941 GRLDASGYRSSFTMS
+941 GEVGAGGYSSSFTMS

-961 NNPQLASAAYAQAQ
+961 GNQALSQSAYAQAA
-975 ALFAIAGKNVADL
+975 ALYAMAGKKVADL
-988 AIEQGYK
+988 TIQQGYK
-995 LDPQGSAAGLAY
+995 LDPQGSASGVAY
-1007 RNLILGGK
+1007 RNILVGGK

-1041 NFLGKLNTAEIVALV
+1041 NFLGKLNTAEIVALI

-1134 VFGIDI
+1134 VSGIDI

-1172 TEELTKQM
+1172 AEELTKQM

-1190 DMSPLEKSLNDIARA
+1190 DMPPLEKSLNDIARA

>member
-128 KQIATV
+128 KQIGLV

-154 ASLQLSQAM
+154 AALQLSQAM

-186 LAESMGVPLGRLRE
+186 LAESMGVPLGQLRE
-200 LSIAGE
+200 LSIAGK
-206 ITAEQMLKAFGNEAV
+206 ITAEEMLKAFGNEQV
-221 AEQFRKLAMES
+221 AERFRQLAMES
-232 MTITGAFQ
+232 QTITGAFQ

-267 MFLAENLKLVGQMFL
+267 MFLAENLKLLGQMFL
-282 LSAAIMAGKYVAAI
+282 LSAAIMVGKYAAAI
-296 TSTVK
+296 ATTAK
-301 AYGTLAI
+301 TYGTLAI

-331 QAQIVAVRELAVAD
+331 HAQIVATRELAVAD

-383 TAATALNAST
+383 TAATTLNAST

-426 AIGVVITAISN
+426 AIGVVIAAISN
-437 WETVVKATKATFE
+437 WETAVKAGKATFE

-476 FKYFIENKS
+476 FTYFIENKS
-485 KLFSTDAKDRA
+485 KLFSTDAEDRA

-543 ALDDFRGMHLT
+543 ALDDFRGMHQT
-554 KEEQRQDEIKKLNNA
+554 KEEQRQDEIKKLNDA
-569 YALALRSNKLS
+569 YALALRLNKLS

-592 VKLGEINAKYDRAGI
+592 VKLGEINAKYDRANI

-631 RESVFDSMVAEAENI
+631 RESVFDSMIAEAENI
-646 YKENEAIEKNIV
+646 YKENEAIEKNIA

-674 ALLTAERYES
+674 ALLTAERYNA

-689 EEKLAIIDLTG
+689 EEKLAILDLTG

-770 NIALKGKN
+770 NITNKGKN
-778 AFSEIGASIK
+778 AFREIGASIK
-788 KYVLEMLYQMT
+788 TYLLEQLYKMT

-825 ATGASGLSDTG
+825 ATGASGLSDIG
-836 SMMSIGSSLANMA
+836 SMMSIGSTLSSLPSIGTAVSNLGTIIPTFTTM
-849 GGGSSMYGA
+849 METGA
-858 FATSGMGQALGL
+858 TVMESAS
-870 SQMSGGM
+870 
-877 SVAATEFAG
+877 AAF
-886 MTVPAAEIAGT
+886 AGT
-897 AELTSLGATLGS
+897 ASSFAA
-909 VAAAA
+909 VAPYAAAA
-914 PYILAAI
+914 LVVAN
-921 AIADAVGAFGKR
+921 AVGLFGKR

-941 GRLDASGYRSSFTMS
+941 GEVGAGGYSSSFTMS

-961 NNPQLASAAYAQAQ
+961 GNQALSQSAYAQAA
-975 ALFAIAGKNVADL
+975 ALYAMAGKKVADL
-988 AIEQGYK
+988 TIQQGYK
-995 LDPQGSAAGLAY
+995 LDPQGSASGVAY
-1007 RNLILGGK
+1007 RNILVGGK

-1041 NFLGKLNTAEIVALV
+1041 NFLGKLKTNELIALI

-1134 VFGIDI
+1134 VSGIDI

-1423 QAAREAAQA
+1423 QAAREAA
-1432 AREAA
+1432 

-1622 ALGVAIAAERA
+1622 ALGAAIAAERA